1 MPRAAILALL
11 LLAAIPLSADTK
23 CDCDASQPE
32 TLKARQCSLCAE
44 AEKQPPGQVV
54 FFLKDANPRKANRL
68 LALPRA
74 HGPGLHRMAELP
86 PETQAAVWTAAIGKA
101 RELYPN
107 GDWGIAFNGDRVR
120 TQCHTPVSYTHLT
133 LPTNREV

>member
-1 MPRAAILALL
+1 MRIAILGILL
-11 LLAAIPLSADTK
+11 LAAAIPLSADTK

-68 LALPRA
+68 LALPRS
-74 HGPGLHRMAELP
+74 HGTGLHRMADLP
-86 PETQAAVWTAAIGKA
+86 LATQTALWTAAIDKA
-101 RELYPN
+101 RELFI
-107 GDWGIAFNGDRVR
+107 GDDVLIHPKAIDRHFVNW
-120 TQCHTPVSYTHLT
+120 T
-133 LPTNREV
+133 LLRIEIV